1 MMQGLP
7 SPQFI
12 FMKTILFVVSLAC
25 AFSGAACSRSDKQP
39 DAAVQST
46 PNSSLKADAERLQ
59 RATAKAAEQRK
70 REQAQESPTPGV
82 PKP

>member
-1 MMQGLP
+1 
-7 SPQFI
+7 
-12 FMKTILFVVSLAC
+12 MKTILIIVLLAC
-25 AFSGAACSRSDKQP
+25 AFSGGACSRSDKQP

-70 REQAQESPTPGV
+70 REQAKESPTPGV
-82 PKP
+82 SQP